1 MQWQN
6 EKGQMLEDKKGAIR
20 SGQSQVRQCNDKTK
34 KEKCWKIPKGQSEAI
49 NRKTENT
56 MAK

>member
-20 SGQSQVRQCNDKTK
+20 SDKSQDRQCNGKTK
-34 KEKCWKIPKGQSEAI
+34 
-49 NRKTENT
+49 
-56 MAK
+56 

>member
-20 SGQSQVRQCNDKTK
+20 SGKSQDRQCNGKTK
-34 KEKCWKIPKGQSEAI
+34 
-49 NRKTENT
+49 
-56 MAK
+56 